1 MKNSASESPGLAGRL
16 ARWALRLALLAVL
29 TLVAAEALLQIG
41 AQLVGDR
48 SETTTGTGR
57 ITIIGVGDS
66 HMYGALVEENESF
79 PAQLQAALDEQEPG
93 RFAVVNLGV
102 PGMNTAQVRNRFVEN
117 LTLYQPDIVLVWCGV
132 NNMWNRSEI
141 DSDPDGMSLLDAY
154 ARRSRL
160 YRMYQ
165 VWRHNRD
172 VDQAVA
178 APLAESRAGATKYAG
193 PGQWKLRHGGREET
207 IAADRYE
214 ENRTTKEVYQ
224 QAYHDF
230 LEMARWAGAA
240 GVKIAFVGYPV
251 AWAHFAPANRAM
263 RQVADETA
271 AIFIPTGYALERIPK
286 EDAQLLAG
294 AHPNAVMYREFARD
308 AAPQIL
314 ELVR

>member
-1 MKNSASESPGLAGRL
+1 MENPAPQPHGLARRL
-16 ARWALRLALLAVL
+16 LRWTFRLALLAAL
-29 TLVAAEALLQIG
+29 TLVAAELLLQIG
-41 AQLVGDR
+41 ALLVGDR
-48 SETTTGTGR
+48 SGSTTGSGE
-57 ITIIGVGDS
+57 IEIIGVGDS
-66 HMYGALVEENESF
+66 HMYGAMVAENESF
-79 PAQLQAALDEQEPG
+79 PAQLQAVLDEQSPG
-93 RFAVVNLGV
+93 RFTVVNLGV

-117 LTLYQPDIVLVWCGV
+117 LTLYQPDVVLVWCGV
-132 NNMWNRSEI
+132 NNMWNGSEI
-141 DSDPDGMSLLDAY
+141 DSDPEEMSLLDAY
-154 ARRSRL
+154 AQRSRL

-165 VWRHNRD
+165 VWRHNRE

-224 QAYHDF
+224 QAYRDF

-263 RQVADETA
+263 RQVADETE
-271 AIFIPTGYALERIPK
+271 AIFVPTGYALERIPK
-286 EDAQLLAG
+286 EDAELLAG